1 MLAVYDRAGAELA
14 LNKNPEF
21 LWRDSGLIGMRAW
34 QFPTFAQVFCTIIGA
49 KRFHFR
55 GRDGIGWF
63 PLALAARQNWL
74 SSSSSEESG
83 QRTLASTVCPGH
95 TQTPWVLY
103 GQASRAISI
112 G

>member
-1 MLAVYDRAGAELA
+1 MTYFRMGDH
-14 LNKNPEF
+14 
-21 LWRDSGLIGMRAW
+21 
-34 QFPTFAQVFCTIIGA
+34 TIIGA

-63 PLALAARQNWL
+63 PLALATRLNWVL
-74 SSSSSEESG
+74 TGSLVALQTGDVRS
-83 QRTLASTVCPGH
+83 PGFSAALLENVH
-95 TQTPWVLY
+95 TGLYGTQTVWVLY